1 MRSTLRSALLVLAAG
16 LSAACASSRARTAP
30 DGGARPD
37 GGEQETAMKPYDEV
51 VTDAAV
57 SDSGLFVTH
66 RVDSKLLFEIPE
78 EMLDREM
85 ILVSRRARTAE
96 DYGYGGMKNNTQ
108 TVRWQRQDDR
118 ILLRVVSH
126 EIVADDSLPIYEAVR
141 AATFEPIV
149 GAFDIQA
156 TNGDSSAV
164 VVDVTELFTKDVP
177 MLGIGRATRE
187 RYSVRSLD
195 EDRTYVASVKSFP
208 RNVEIRHVLTYEANE
223 PPSNSSTGTLS
234 LEMNHSMVLLPDDP
248 MQPRLW
254 DERVGY
260 FSIEQVDYGRSDQRV
275 VERRYITRWRLEP
288 SDTAAFRRGE
298 LVEPV
303 EPIVYYVDP
312 ATPMKWRP
320 YLRQGV
326 EDWQPA
332 FEAAGFKNAIIAK
345 DPPSAEEDP
354 EFSPEDVRYSVI
366 RWFPSQTQNAFGPHV
381 HDPRTGEILESDIG
395 WYHNVAN
402 LLRNWYLIQTAA
414 ANPEA
419 RGVEFEEEVM
429 GRLIRFVSAHEVGHT
444 LGLPHNMKASSAYP
458 VDSLRSAGFVCRMG
472 VAPSIMDYARFNY
485 VAQPDDQGACFDPR
499 VGPYDVYSIMWGYRP
514 ILDADS
520 PDAEEEVLDAWIRE
534 RYDDPTYHFG
544 NPSSVDPTS
553 MTEAI
558 GADAMEAGQLGIENL
573 KRILPSLVDWTYE
586 PREDY
591 EQLEELYG
599 QVTAQW
605 NRYMSHVAANI
616 GGVVRTPKTFDQE
629 GAVYEPVDVER
640 QRRAMAFLARQAF
653 EPPTWMIDERI
664 LSRIEDVG
672 TVERMRALQ
681 AGVLHLVLQPARMQ
695 RLIEAEVRG
704 SGEAY
709 SLSDMMG
716 DVRGAVWTE
725 LARAAPIGT
734 YRRNLQRAYLER
746 MEWLMGD
753 EAESD
758 EVDVSQSDIHAVVR
772 GELEALRA
780 DAGRAAGRTSDPTTR
795 LHLRDVVARI
805 DHILDPDE

>member
-1 MRSTLRSALLVLAAG
+1 
-16 LSAACASSRARTAP
+16 
-30 DGGARPD
+30 
-37 GGEQETAMKPYDEV
+37 
-51 VTDAAV
+51 
-57 SDSGLFVTH
+57 
-66 RVDSKLLFEIPE
+66 
-78 EMLDREM
+78 
-85 ILVSRRARTAE
+85 
-96 DYGYGGMKNNTQ
+96 
-108 TVRWQRQDDR
+108 
-118 ILLRVVSH
+118 
-126 EIVADDSLPIYEAVR
+126 
-141 AATFEPIV
+141 
-149 GAFDIQA
+149 
-156 TNGDSSAV
+156 
-164 VVDVTELFTKDVP
+164 
-177 MLGIGRATRE
+177 
-187 RYSVRSLD
+187 
-195 EDRTYVASVKSFP
+195 
-208 RNVEIRHVLTYEANE
+208 
-223 PPSNSSTGTLS
+223 
-234 LEMNHSMVLLPDDP
+234 
-248 MQPRLW
+248 
-254 DERVGY
+254 
-260 FSIEQVDYGRSDQRV
+260 
-275 VERRYITRWRLEP
+275 
-288 SDTAAFRRGE
+288 
-298 LVEPV
+298 
-303 EPIVYYVDP
+303 
-312 ATPMKWRP
+312 
-320 YLRQGV
+320 
-326 EDWQPA
+326 
-332 FEAAGFKNAIIAK
+332 
-345 DPPSAEEDP
+345 
-354 EFSPEDVRYSVI
+354 
-366 RWFPSQTQNAFGPHV
+366 
-381 HDPRTGEILESDIG
+381 
-395 WYHNVAN
+395 
-402 LLRNWYLIQTAA
+402 
-414 ANPEA
+414 
-419 RGVEFEEEVM
+419 
-429 GRLIRFVSAHEVGHT
+429 
-444 LGLPHNMKASSAYP
+444 
-458 VDSLRSAGFVCRMG
+458 
-472 VAPSIMDYARFNY
+472 
-485 VAQPDDQGACFDPR
+485 
-499 VGPYDVYSIMWGYRP
+499 MWGYRP